1 MNPTL
6 LYGKRRFHA
15 VIPRIESQLHPPS
28 TDRKKRPA
36 LGGMKAADQFEQ
48 RMLLSA
54 LGATHDTIC
63 VVVVHTLRCHFI
75 TTTKLSKNTRPIRCP
90 NWRKHIA
97 YQPAQTLSTANHIFL
112 EKFFRPGKHGVFHA
126 RRRASIG
133 PTRIISA
140 KTNGASH
147 CNRRCFGFSPR
158 GRLKALPA
166 VREPAH
172 FSVPGDAVRGLSG
185 RKMRLLPLP
194 VSETVP
200 FSR

>member
-15 VIPRIESQLHPPS
+15 VIPRIESRLHPPS

-97 YQPAQTLSTANHIFL
+97 YQPAETLSTANHIFL
-112 EKFFRPGKHGVFHA
+112 GNFFIPENTVFFMSADGRRSGQLELYRQKPPGQATATGLCEIRCHRQQV
-126 RRRASIG
+126 G
-133 PTRIISA
+133 PACRVGLVVSA
-140 KTNGASH
+140 
-147 CNRRCFGFSPR
+147 
-158 GRLKALPA
+158 
-166 VREPAH
+166 V
-172 FSVPGDAVRGLSG
+172 
-185 RKMRLLPLP
+185 
-194 VSETVP
+194 
-200 FSR
+200 